1 MMRRILGSFLMVL
14 VGFMVVYAQET
25 WQSVTEPVKVFSE
38 GYIKVI
44 GSSEEGQSRY
54 RAIRAA
60 TVVAQRDLLEVLQ
73 GLHLYGNTTI
83 RDGMEQSDL
92 IKSTVKG
99 YLKGAMKC
107 GERYDPNRGYAEV
120 CLKLY
125 IRGER
130 GKGGLY
136 DIMLPLM
143 KDERL
148 LPPPAPAYQP
158 RLIPEVI
165 PSTPATEQKP
175 EVASIPKKPKV
186 APPSELVNP
195 HDGLILD
202 VREYNFRPALVN
214 RILTDKNEVV
224 FDPSKIVS
232 SVLLER
238 GCGGFTNDENKA
250 KALLQSWGSNN
261 PMFIKAKGV
270 VRFTDAQVDADEA
283 AAIFTHNQKTNFL
296 AQAKVV
302 FVLK

>member
-1 MMRRILGSFLMVL
+1 MRKILGTFLVLL
-14 VGFMVVYAQET
+14 VGLAVVYAQET

-44 GSSEEGQSRY
+44 GTSEEGQSYY

-83 RDGMEQSDL
+83 RDGMHESDL
-92 IKSTVKG
+92 IKTTVEG

-125 IRGER
+125 IRG
-130 GKGGLY
+130 KGGLY
-136 DIMLPLM
+136 DIILPLM
-143 KDERL
+143 KEKNL
-148 LPPPAPAYQP
+148 LPPSGPAYQP
-158 RLIPEVI
+158 KLIPETIGPSRPETMGKTEEASI
-165 PSTPATEQKP
+165 PEKP
-175 EVASIPKKPKV
+175 EVK
-186 APPSELVNP
+186 PPSEIVNP

-202 VREYNFRPALVN
+202 VRGYNFRPALVN

-250 KALLQSWGSNN
+250 KALLQTWGANN

-270 VRFTDAQVDADEA
+270 VKFTDAQVDADEA

>member
-1 MMRRILGSFLMVL
+1 MKKLLGTFLVL
-14 VGFMVVYAQET
+14 LVSLVVVAYSQET

-44 GSSEEGQSRY
+44 GTSEEGQSRY

-73 GLHLYGNTTI
+73 GLRLYGSTTI
-83 RDGMEQSDL
+83 RDGMHESDL
-92 IKSTVKG
+92 IKTTVEG

-107 GERYDPNRGYAEV
+107 GERYDPNRGYAQV

-125 IRGER
+125 IRG
-130 GKGGLY
+130 KGGLY
-136 DIMLPLM
+136 DIILPLM
-143 KDERL
+143 KDEKL
-148 LPPPAPAYQP
+148 LPPPGPTYQP
-158 RLIPEVI
+158 KLIPEAI
-165 PSTPATEQKP
+165 SSTPATGKKA

-261 PMFIKAKGV
+261 PMYIRAKGV
-270 VRFTDAQVDADEA
+270 VRFTDAQVGSDEA

-302 FVLK
+302 FLLK

>member
-1 MMRRILGSFLMVL
+1 MKKLLGTFLVL
-14 VGFMVVYAQET
+14 LVSLVVVAYTQET

-73 GLHLYGNTTI
+73 GLHLYGTTTI
-83 RDGMEQSDL
+83 RDGMLQSDL
-92 IKSTVKG
+92 IKTTVEG

-125 IRGER
+125 IRG
-130 GKGGLY
+130 KGGLY
-136 DIMLPLM
+136 DIILPLM
-143 KDERL
+143 KEKNL
-148 LPPPAPAYQP
+148 LPPSGPAYQP
-158 RLIPEVI
+158 KLIPETI
-165 PSTPATEQKP
+165 GPSRPETMGKT
-175 EVASIPKKPKV
+175 EVASIPEKPEVK
-186 APPSELVNP
+186 PPSEIVNP

-202 VREYNFRPALVN
+202 VRGYNFRPALVN

-238 GCGGFTNDENKA
+238 GCGGFTNDEKKA
-250 KALLQSWGSNN
+250 KALLQTWGANN

-270 VRFTDAQVDADEA
+270 VKFTDAQVDADEA

>member
-1 MMRRILGSFLMVL
+1 MKKLLGTFLVL
-14 VGFMVVYAQET
+14 LVSLVVVAYTQET

-44 GSSEEGQSRY
+44 GTSEEGQSRY

-73 GLHLYGNTTI
+73 GLHLYGSTTI
-83 RDGMEQSDL
+83 RDGMLQSDA
-92 IKSTVKG
+92 IRTTVEG

-107 GERYDPNRGYAEV
+107 GERYDPNRGYAQV

-125 IRGER
+125 IRG
-130 GKGGLY
+130 KGGLY
-136 DIMLPLM
+136 DIILPLM
-143 KDERL
+143 KDEKL

-158 RLIPEVI
+158 KLIPEVI
-165 PSTPATEQKP
+165 PSTPATEKKP

-261 PMFIKAKGV
+261 PMYIRAKGV
-270 VRFTDAQVDADEA
+270 VKFTDAQVGSDEA

-302 FVLK
+302 FLLK

>member
-1 MMRRILGSFLMVL
+1 MKKLLGTFLVL
-14 VGFMVVYAQET
+14 LVSLVVVAYSQET

-44 GSSEEGQSRY
+44 GTSEEGQSRY
-54 RAIRAA
+54 QAIRAA

-83 RDGMEQSDL
+83 RDGMHESDL
-92 IKSTVKG
+92 IKTTVEG

-107 GERYDPNRGYAEV
+107 GERYDPNRGYAQV

-125 IRGER
+125 IRG
-130 GKGGLY
+130 KGGLY
-136 DIMLPLM
+136 DIILPLM

-158 RLIPEVI
+158 KLIPEVI
-165 PSTPATEQKP
+165 PSTPATVEKP

-261 PMFIKAKGV
+261 PMYIRAKGV
-270 VRFTDAQVDADEA
+270 VKFTDAQVDSDEA

-302 FVLK
+302 FLLK

>member
-1 MMRRILGSFLMVL
+1 MKKLLGTFLVL
-14 VGFMVVYAQET
+14 LVSLVVVAYTQET
-25 WQSVTEPVKVFSE
+25 WQSVTEPVKVFSK

-73 GLHLYGNTTI
+73 GLHLYGTTTI
-83 RDGMEQSDL
+83 RDGMLQSDL
-92 IKSTVKG
+92 IKTTVEG

-125 IRGER
+125 IRG
-130 GKGGLY
+130 KGGLY
-136 DIMLPLM
+136 DIILPLM
-143 KDERL
+143 KEKNL
-148 LPPPAPAYQP
+148 LPPSGPAYQP
-158 RLIPEVI
+158 KLIPETI
-165 PSTPATEQKP
+165 GPSRPETMGKT
-175 EVASIPKKPKV
+175 EVASIPEKPEVK
-186 APPSELVNP
+186 PPSEIVNP

-202 VREYNFRPALVN
+202 VRGYNFRPALVN

-250 KALLQSWGSNN
+250 KALLQTWGANN

-270 VRFTDAQVDADEA
+270 VKFTDAQVDADEA

>member
-1 MMRRILGSFLMVL
+1 MKKLLGTFLVL
-14 VGFMVVYAQET
+14 LVSLVVVAYTQET

-73 GLHLYGNTTI
+73 GLHLYGTTTI
-83 RDGMEQSDL
+83 RDGMLQSDL
-92 IKSTVKG
+92 IKTTVEG

-125 IRGER
+125 IRG
-130 GKGGLY
+130 KGGLY
-136 DIMLPLM
+136 DIILPLM
-143 KDERL
+143 KGKNL
-148 LPPPAPAYQP
+148 LPPSGPAYQP
-158 RLIPEVI
+158 KLIPETI
-165 PSTPATEQKP
+165 GPSRPETMGKT
-175 EVASIPKKPKV
+175 EVASIPEKPEVK
-186 APPSELVNP
+186 PPSEIVNP

-202 VREYNFRPALVN
+202 VRGYNFRPALVN

-250 KALLQSWGSNN
+250 KALLQTWGANN

-270 VRFTDAQVDADEA
+270 VKFTDAQVDADEA

>member
-1 MMRRILGSFLMVL
+1 MKKLLGTFLVL
-14 VGFMVVYAQET
+14 LVSLVVVAYTQET

-73 GLHLYGNTTI
+73 GLHLYGTTTI
-83 RDGMEQSDL
+83 RDGMLQSDL
-92 IKSTVKG
+92 IKTTVEG

-125 IRGER
+125 IRG
-130 GKGGLY
+130 KGGLY
-136 DIMLPLM
+136 DIILPLL
-143 KDERL
+143 KEKNL
-148 LPPPAPAYQP
+148 LPPSGPAYQP
-158 RLIPEVI
+158 KLIPETI
-165 PSTPATEQKP
+165 GPSRPETMGKT
-175 EVASIPKKPKV
+175 EVASIPEKPEVK
-186 APPSELVNP
+186 PPSEIVNP

-202 VREYNFRPALVN
+202 VRGYNFRPALVN

-250 KALLQSWGSNN
+250 KALLQTWGANN

-270 VRFTDAQVDADEA
+270 VKFTDAQVDADEA

>member
-1 MMRRILGSFLMVL
+1 MKKLLGTFSVL
-14 VGFMVVYAQET
+14 LVSLAVVAYSQET

-44 GSSEEGQSRY
+44 GTSEEGQSYY

-73 GLHLYGNTTI
+73 GLHLYGSTTI
-83 RDGMEQSDL
+83 RDGMLQSDA
-92 IKSTVKG
+92 IRTTVEG

-107 GERYDPNRGYAEV
+107 GERYDPNRGYAQV

-125 IRGER
+125 IRG
-130 GKGGLY
+130 KGGLY
-136 DIMLPLM
+136 DIILPLM
-143 KDERL
+143 KDEKL

-158 RLIPEVI
+158 RLIPEAI
-165 PSTPATEQKP
+165 PSTPATEKKP

-261 PMFIKAKGV
+261 PMYIKAKGV
-270 VRFTDAQVDADEA
+270 VRFTDAQVGSDEA

-296 AQAKVV
+296 AEAKVV
-302 FVLK
+302 FLLK

>member
-1 MMRRILGSFLMVL
+1 MRKILGTFLVLL
-14 VGFMVVYAQET
+14 VGLAVVYAQET

-44 GSSEEGQSRY
+44 GTSEEGQSYY

-73 GLHLYGNTTI
+73 GLHLYGSTTI
-83 RDGMEQSDL
+83 RDGMLQSDA
-92 IKSTVKG
+92 IRTTVEG

-107 GERYDPNRGYAEV
+107 GERYDPNRGYAQV

-125 IRGER
+125 IRG
-130 GKGGLY
+130 KGGLY
-136 DIMLPLM
+136 DIILPLM
-143 KDERL
+143 KDEKL

-158 RLIPEVI
+158 RLIPEAI
-165 PSTPATEQKP
+165 PSTPATEKKR

-261 PMFIKAKGV
+261 PMYIKAKGV
-270 VRFTDAQVDADEA
+270 VRFTDAQVGSDEA

-296 AQAKVV
+296 AEAKVV
-302 FVLK
+302 FLLK

>member
-1 MMRRILGSFLMVL
+1 MKKLLGTFLVL
-14 VGFMVVYAQET
+14 LVSLVVVAYTQET

-73 GLHLYGNTTI
+73 GLHLYGTTTI
-83 RDGMEQSDL
+83 RDGMNQSDL
-92 IKSTVKG
+92 IKTTVEG

-125 IRGER
+125 IRG
-130 GKGGLY
+130 KGGLY
-136 DIMLPLM
+136 DIILPLM
-143 KDERL
+143 KEKNF
-148 LPPPAPAYQP
+148 LPPSGPAYQP
-158 RLIPEVI
+158 KLIPETI
-165 PSTPATEQKP
+165 GPSRPETMGKT
-175 EVASIPKKPKV
+175 EVASIPEKPEVK
-186 APPSELVNP
+186 PPSEIVNP

-202 VREYNFRPALVN
+202 VRGYNFRPALVN

-250 KALLQSWGSNN
+250 KALLQTWGANN

-270 VRFTDAQVDADEA
+270 VKFTDAQVGSDEA

>member
-1 MMRRILGSFLMVL
+1 MKKLLGTFLVL
-14 VGFMVVYAQET
+14 LVSLVVVAYTQET

-54 RAIRAA
+54 GAIRAA

-73 GLHLYGNTTI
+73 GLHLYGTTTI
-83 RDGMEQSDL
+83 RDGMNQSDL
-92 IKSTVKG
+92 IKTTVEG

-125 IRGER
+125 IRG
-130 GKGGLY
+130 KGGLY
-136 DIMLPLM
+136 DIILPLM
-143 KDERL
+143 KEKNF
-148 LPPPAPAYQP
+148 LPPSGPAYQP
-158 RLIPEVI
+158 KLIPETI
-165 PSTPATEQKP
+165 GPSRPETMGKT
-175 EVASIPKKPKV
+175 EVASIPEKPEVK
-186 APPSELVNP
+186 PPSEIVNP

-202 VREYNFRPALVN
+202 VRGYNFRPALVN

-250 KALLQSWGSNN
+250 KALLQTWGAKN

-270 VRFTDAQVDADEA
+270 VKFTDAQVGSDEA

>member
-1 MMRRILGSFLMVL
+1 MKKLLGTFLVL
-14 VGFMVVYAQET
+14 LVSLVVVAYTQET

-73 GLHLYGNTTI
+73 GLHLYGTTTI
-83 RDGMEQSDL
+83 RDGMLQSDL
-92 IKSTVKG
+92 IKTTVEG

-125 IRGER
+125 IRG
-130 GKGGLY
+130 KGGLY
-136 DIMLPLM
+136 DIILPLM
-143 KDERL
+143 KEKNL
-148 LPPPAPAYQP
+148 LPPSGPAYQP
-158 RLIPEVI
+158 KLIPETI
-165 PSTPATEQKP
+165 GPSRPETMGKT
-175 EVASIPKKPKV
+175 EVASIPEKPEVK
-186 APPSELVNP
+186 PPSEIVNP

-202 VREYNFRPALVN
+202 VRGYNFRPALVN

-250 KALLQSWGSNN
+250 KALLQTWGANN

-270 VRFTDAQVDADEA
+270 VKFTDAQVDADEA

>member
-1 MMRRILGSFLMVL
+1 MKKLLGTFLVL
-14 VGFMVVYAQET
+14 LVSLVVVAYSQET

-44 GSSEEGQSRY
+44 GTSEEGQSRY
-54 RAIRAA
+54 QAIRAA

-83 RDGMEQSDL
+83 RDGMHESDL
-92 IKSTVKG
+92 IKTTVEG

-107 GERYDPNRGYAEV
+107 GERYDPNRGYAQV

-125 IRGER
+125 IRG
-130 GKGGLY
+130 KGGLY
-136 DIMLPLM
+136 DIILPLM

-158 RLIPEVI
+158 KLIPEVI
-165 PSTPATEQKP
+165 PSTPATVEKP

-224 FDPSKIVS
+224 FDPSKIAS

-270 VRFTDAQVDADEA
+270 VRFTDAQVGSDEA